1 MKSDIFGK
9 VDFTQDNQAQGN
21 NSSEAKTGVPF

>member
-9 VDFTQDNQAQGN
+9 VDFSQENQSQGN
-21 NSSEAKTGVPF
+21 QVKEATPF

>member
-9 VDFTQDNQAQGN
+9 VDFAEEQQQAKKI
-21 NSSEAKTGVPF
+21 EATPF